1 MRKFI
6 LAAALTLMM
15 PTMTAA
21 ETIKANVNG
30 MVCGFC
36 AKAIQKSFKKSAAV
50 QSVNVD
56 LDKKVV
62 TLVLKPK
69 AVLADADLTK
79 TILDAGYSVTKI
91 SRTI

>member
-6 LAAALTLMM
+6 LAVLLTLAM
-15 PTMTAA
+15 PVMAAA
-21 ETIKANVNG
+21 ETITANVNG

-36 AKAIQKSFKKSAAV
+36 AKAIQKSFQKSSAV
-50 QSVNVD
+50 QSVKVD
-56 LDKKVV
+56 LDKKIV

-69 AVLADADLTK
+69 AALADADLTK

-91 SRTI
+91 TRAL